1 MGLSTPHV
9 FGIDAADRLAAMK
22 VIARALGLLFIS
34 GVVFG
39 AAAPAAATVINER
52 SVTAGINPNRIATTP
67 DGAQTWTLAT
77 TTNEL
82 IGYTTGANLD
92 LVASWPLPGTD
103 YVYSN
108 VAILPGGTRAIV
120 TDTSN
125 DRVNVVDLATGSVTN
140 PPTLDGIA
148 PKQLALSP
156 DGSKVAIAYT
166 GASEPFVAV
175 YNTADWSY
183 VWMWVFFSQELTSLA
198 FAPDGMHFAAAAGAI
213 DTVYLVNLANLG
225 DFVVVN
231 TADTPSSVAYSSDGA
246 SVYVGSFVDSSIQM
260 FDALSGIELLSVS
273 TERTSF
279 MAVSPDGS
287 QLWASQPVSSRVGVF
302 DASDL
307 SLIEAIPFAGNAS
320 GIAFAQNGCQVWVT
334 KQFGG
339 SDTVFDLDPCLSPPA
354 NAPEL
359 PDTGTADTAQLAV
372 ATLVVTLIGAGC
384 HALVAVRRA
393 TSD

>member
-1 MGLSTPHV
+1 
-9 FGIDAADRLAAMK
+9 MK
-22 VIARALGLLFIS
+22 LIARAMGILFI
-34 GVVFG
+34 GAAVFG
-39 AAAPAAATVINER
+39 SSVPAAAAVVNER

-108 VAILPGGTRAIV
+108 VAILPDGTRAIV

-156 DGSKVAIAYT
+156 DGSKVAVAYGGLDPIVSVFNT
-166 GASEPFVAV
+166 SDWSFVAGWGFGQ
-175 YNTADWSY
+175 A
-183 VWMWVFFSQELTSLA
+183 LTGLA
-198 FAPDGMHFAAAAGAI
+198 FSPDSRQFAAVATAI
-213 DTVYLVNLANLG
+213 DTVYLMDLSIIS
-225 DFVVVN
+225 DFVVAIN
-231 TADTPSSVAYSSDGA
+231 TADMPESVAYSADGA
-246 SVYVGSFVDSSIQM
+246 SVYVASFVASSIQM
-260 FDALSGIELLSVS
+260 FDALSRIELLSIS

-287 QLWASQPVSSRVGVF
+287 QLWASQPVGGRVGVF
-302 DASDL
+302 DATDL

-354 NAPEL
+354 TDPEL
-359 PDTGTADTAQLAV
+359 PDTGSTHTALPVFSTLTA
-372 ATLVVTLIGAGC
+372 TLIGAGC
-384 HALVAVRRA
+384 LALVSARRA
-393 TSD
+393 KANERRHGF

>member
-1 MGLSTPHV
+1 
-9 FGIDAADRLAAMK
+9 MK
-22 VIARALGLLFIS
+22 LIARAMGLLFV
-34 GVVFG
+34 GAVVFG
-39 AAAPAAATVINER
+39 SSFPAAAAVVNER
-52 SVTAGINPNRIATTP
+52 SVTAGINPNRIAVTP
-67 DGAQTWTLAT
+67 DGSQTWTLAT

-82 IGYTTGANLD
+82 VGYTSGTNLD
-92 LVASWPLPGTD
+92 LIASWPLPGTD

-108 VAILPGGTRAIV
+108 VAVLPGGTRAIV

-175 YNTADWSY
+175 FNTADWSY
-183 VWMWVFFSQELTSLA
+183 VWTWVFFSQELTSLA
-198 FAPDGMHFAAAAGAI
+198 FAPDGMHFAAAASAI

-231 TADTPSSVAYSSDGA
+231 TADNPSSVAYSRDGA
-246 SVYVGSFVDSSIQM
+246 SVYVGSFVDSSIQK
-260 FDALSGIELLSVS
+260 FESLSGMELLSLS

-279 MAVSPDGS
+279 LAVSPDGS

-307 SLIEAIPFAGNAS
+307 SLVEAIPFAGNAS
-320 GIAFAQNGCQVWVT
+320 GIAFAQNGCQVWVA

-359 PDTGTADTAQLAV
+359 PDTGTTDTAHIAV
-372 ATLVVTLIGAGC
+372 ATLVVTSFGAGLL
-384 HALVAVRRA
+384 ALVAALRA
-393 TSD
+393 KKN

>member
-1 MGLSTPHV
+1 
-9 FGIDAADRLAAMK
+9 MK

-393 TSD
+393 KTN